1 MADTKARRVVLV
13 CGGRTF
19 GEDNHLDALAASAYL
34 SDMHKAKP
42 ISLVVEGGATGADAL
57 ARTWCDFARVSC
69 CTMRADWARYG
80 RSAGPRRN
88 EKMLSYLLQNRDN
101 GADVLVVAFPGGR
114 GTADM
119 VARAKGAGLP
129 VEEPFRV

>member
-1 MADTKARRVVLV
+1 MAQMRRVVLV

-19 GEDNHLDALAASAYL
+19 GEDNRADALAASAYL
-34 SDMHKAKP
+34 SDLHKAKP
-42 ISLVVEGGATGADAL
+42 ISLVVEGGAPGADAL
-57 ARTWCDFARVSC
+57 ARVWCDFARVSC

-88 EKMLSYLLQNRDN
+88 EKMLSYLLQDRDG

-119 VARAKGAGLP
+119 VARAKRAGLT